1 MRRFFVWIISPKK
14 IREAIAEHNEW
25 KASLI
30 SWRKIVKYADWKHYE
45 DVKRSWRN
53 CDKVGTCVVFDI
65 QHNKCR
71 LIARIFYEAHR
82 VYIVHILS
90 HVDYMKDRW
99 KRDCDC
105 S

>member
-1 MRRFFVWIISPKK
+1 MRRFIVWIISPKK
-14 IREAIAEHNEW
+14 IREAVAEHSEW
-25 KASLI
+25 EASLN
-30 SWRKIVKYADWKHYE
+30 SWRKITKLADWKNFP

-53 CDKVGTCVVFDI
+53 VDLVGSCIVFDV
-65 QHNKCR
+65 QHNRCR

-82 VYIVHILS
+82 VYILHIIG
-90 HVDYMKDRW
+90 HAEYMTNRW